1 MVSAT
6 QFALHLLPTRLAIG
20 GSENSQSR
28 GNLKADG
35 YKRRIFC
42 LFLLPHIIRYQG
54 VILLLNL
61 SPNQA
66 RVIGVMLEKEV
77 TTPEHYPLSLN
88 GLTNACNQ
96 KSNREPVMELSASQV
111 QETVDELSEKKLIL
125 EQSGNSSRV
134 SKYQHR
140 FCNTQFSDLQLSK
153 QQVAIICVLLLR
165 GPQTPGELRTRT
177 QRLAQFTHAQEL
189 EGVLTSLQDIKGE
202 QLIVRLERE
211 PGKREARYS
220 QLFCPMHNTA
230 VEQIA
235 PIAKS
240 TAAFSREPEDINNL
254 GRIEV
259 LETQVADLCS
269 QLQELREMVNKQH
282 R

>member
-1 MVSAT
+1 MRRQSCASS
-6 QFALHLLPTRLAIG
+6 RAI
-20 GSENSQSR
+20 S
-28 GNLKADG
+28 
-35 YKRRIFC
+35 F
-42 LFLLPHIIRYQG
+42 QG
-54 VILLLNL
+54 VLLLLNL

-96 KSNREPVMELSASQV
+96 KSNREPVMELTGSQV
-111 QETVDELSEKKLIL
+111 QATVDELRDKKLIL

-177 QRLAQFTHAQEL
+177 QRLAQFANGEEL
-189 EGVLTSLQDIKGE
+189 ESVLTGLQNIKGE
-202 QLIVRLERE
+202 QLILRLQRE

-220 QLFCPMHNTA
+220 QLFCPMH
-230 VEQIA
+230 
-235 PIAKS
+235 S
-240 TAAFSREPEDINNL
+240 TAAEQIVPIPKSTVSVSRESEDIHNL
-254 GRIEV
+254 GRIEA
-259 LETQVADLCS
+259 LEIQVADLSS
-269 QLQELREMVNKQH
+269 QLQELREMVSK
-282 R
+282 